1 VLEVVVDEPHA
12 APHTAPQC
20 QMAMEQVEQVEQV
33 EVEQH
38 ELVHAQHLAASA
50 YEQEAAA
57 LSVLV
62 EEPLPKLR
70 SH

>member
-1 VLEVVVDEPHA
+1 
-12 APHTAPQC
+12 
-20 QMAMEQVEQVEQV
+20 MAMEQVEQVEQV